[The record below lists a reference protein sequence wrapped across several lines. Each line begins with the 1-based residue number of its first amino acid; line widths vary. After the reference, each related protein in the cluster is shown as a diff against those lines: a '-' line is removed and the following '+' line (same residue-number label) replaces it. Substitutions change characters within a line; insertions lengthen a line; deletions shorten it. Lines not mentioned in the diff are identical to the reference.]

1 VTVFF
6 ELPTS
11 VYLKILIAF
20 IAVIIFCRWL
30 AKKMINAGKSKAYTN
45 DAKTLIYSGFVYVAF
60 VWLVF
65 NVITFEKQIKFNRD
79 RWMAEKYKRYE
90 MVKDLIQSNIVA
102 SKDTNEVKAIIG
114 DPDFRNNDLQNWS
127 YNMGEG
133 GGGLGFTL
141 HYLLVEFKGDT
152 VSHVLHHEI
161 VD

>member
-1 VTVFF
+1 MK
-6 ELPTS
+6 L
-11 VYLKILIAF
+11 LIVS
-20 IAVIIFCRWL
+20 ITVIIFCRWL
-30 AKKMINAGKSKAYTN
+30 AKKITRSGRSTAYAINT
-45 DAKTLIYSGFVYVAF
+45 TRLIYFGFIYPAF

-114 DPDFRNNDLQNWS
+114 DPDFRNDDLQNWS

-152 VSHVLHHEI
+152 VSHVLHHDI